1 MSAARRA
8 MLVESR
14 DAYYACADELD
25 AQAEAF
31 PIGHA
36 GLEHFLEAK
45 ADALRHAQL
54 CQDELDKGAA

>member
-1 MSAARRA
+1 

-14 DAYYACADELD
+14 DEYFACADELD

-31 PIGHA
+31 PIGSA
-36 GLEHFLEAK
+36 ALERCLESK
-45 ADALRHAQL
+45 ADALRAAQL